1 MADSTPMNRSVAV
14 FALLVPTLLGG
25 CASTGSSQG
34 YTPAYQQGLK
44 NYAGTRDVPRAAIDR
59 FTALYSPLNAAYVK
73 KHIDQVYAKKL
84 YFNDTLATLHD
95 RADLEKHLIDTTQRL
110 DYMNLDVK
118 QVWRDGDDV
127 FVRWLM
133 KARFTI
139 LGSQR
144 ESDTI
149 GITQLRFNRRGQVV
163 FHQDFWDSSQGLDQH
178 VPVVGAF
185 ARWLRSQP

>member
-1 MADSTPMNRSVAV
+1 MKRSIAII
-14 FALLVPTLLGG
+14 ALLVPALLSG

-34 YTPAYQQGLK
+34 YTLAYQQGLK
-44 NYAGTRDVPRAAIDR
+44 DYSGTSDVPQAAIDR
-59 FTALYSPLNAAYVK
+59 FTALYSPLNADYIK

-95 RADLEKHLIDTTQRL
+95 RADVEKHLIDTSKRL
-110 DYMNLDVK
+110 DHMDLDVK

-127 FVRWLM
+127 FLRWLM
-133 KARFTI
+133 TARFTI

-149 GITQLRFNRRGQVV
+149 GITQLRFNRQGQVV

-178 VPVVGAF
+178 IPVVGAF